1 MKTTRRSAFTL
12 VEVLIVVVI
21 MAILAA
27 AIIPQFSDSS
37 NDAKLGTAEFN
48 CHTIKSQLEMY
59 KSQHD
64 GSLPGSLLDLT
75 KKTDVYGNVG
85 TTPGTHIY
93 GPYISELPKNPWNDK
108 NTVVESDSQTAP
120 SGFSTTDGWYFN
132 TAEGNLWQAGKE
144 AGGGDKLIGS

>member
-1 MKTTRRSAFTL
+1 MKKKRQSGFTL

-48 CHTIKSQLEMY
+48 WHTIKSQIELY

-64 GSLPGSLLDLT
+64 GILPDTLSELT
-75 KKTDVYGNVG
+75 IKTNAAG
-85 TTPGTHIY
+85 TTNVADGPLVY
-93 GPYISELPKNPWNDK
+93 GPYISELPENPWNNK
-108 NTVVESDSQTAP
+108 ATEVAVTAAP
-120 SGFSTTDGWYFN
+120 TAYSAADGWYYYAL
-132 TAEGNLWQAGKE
+132 TGQVWIAGKE
-144 AGGGDKLIGS
+144 GGVFKLIGDN